1 MVDNYPNLQFHRHAE
16 VELLHN
22 DGVHGGD
29 SLADSASG
37 LDPDLESIL
46 RKDRF
51 SSFVDGKKIVQII
64 RGLQEKAP
72 EEFDIAGQMAEA
84 VRVSLDDY
92 KDPEEGWRSQERSE
106 RVLAVFDTMANLATP
121 EEMKQFLR
129 SCILKRLRNEWSGSL
144 NVLPKR
150 YNYLGYSNS
159 SEEKPGGPE
168 KLKLLTRY
176 VLGQVIEEGEEV
188 PLDPHREETT
198 KKPESDHAPFIPSQ
212 IPQIRADSFIGIAI
226 PQKPAKSSSLDAVE
240 IDGITD
246 VCYSDAMGIAAAK
259 ERIANNP
266 PDLESLY
273 QLAGS
278 SPGWYRRFGLP
289 DNNYSQREEL
299 VRGFQ
304 DLQVGRLER
313 VKKALIVGKYPDW
326 FSSYVIS
333 AYTELGELDPQAER
347 FNARELGS
355 TTLLPEVNTEALYEV
370 YKETARYYKSGKL
383 ESADFSELYGKEIAA
398 ATSLGLEQRRET
410 QLGEW
415 HGIRVQRK
423 KEQSDPNDDS
433 SEQLH
438 NLLAGKCT
446 DWFPGDVESI
456 ERYLRD
462 NSVYFVDVLTTGKN
476 NIPRI
481 MMCTD
486 ERGSIQMILGIGEND
501 QVEPAMMGVLREEI
515 GKLMRGQD
523 KLDTMDVIDSID
535 KIFAKQQKGEE
546 LSIEEIRRLWFGFN
560 PNGGESYF
568 WRNGGAAKLRAIR
581 SKRDFVEDVKTVVEC
596 SGFSAEHLAELVLKH
611 YVDQAEKLKGFFYD
625 RGIFFTDDERYQKRY
640 GKDPLDHYR
649 NRCGY
654 GVDSNCTDIV
664 NRLIEDGRQAAL
676 FQRPGLFTEGL
687 IKEMGGKFDPCR
699 GVRVIDGSLDAEEL
713 HWTAHI
719 DFTELAKEA
728 EEKKRLPGFIEFIAR
743 VKPPLGSF
751 DLNKFA
757 DDLLSIENFK
767 VMSRL
772 AYWLDDLEDVG
783 LSGDFRE
790 FAAWRLCEL
799 CEKVNSREDR
809 LLASRLSG
817 WFDDDFWADMP
828 GNLAEYVRAMRAG
841 IIPCEYRW
849 V

>member
-1 MVDNYPNLQFHRHAE
+1 MSGAVGL
-16 VELLHN
+16 
-22 DGVHGGD
+22 
-29 SLADSASG
+29 SA
-37 LDPDLESIL
+37 
-46 RKDRF
+46 
-51 SSFVDGKKIVQII
+51 
-64 RGLQEKAP
+64 
-72 EEFDIAGQMAEA
+72 
-84 VRVSLDDY
+84 
-92 KDPEEGWRSQERSE
+92 
-106 RVLAVFDTMANLATP
+106 
-121 EEMKQFLR
+121 
-129 SCILKRLRNEWSGSL
+129 
-144 NVLPKR
+144 LPKR

-159 SEEKPGGPE
+159 SEEKPGGPK

-188 PLDPHREETT
+188 PLDSHRKETT
-198 KKPESDHAPFIPSQ
+198 KKPESDHVPFVPS
-212 IPQIRADSFIGIAI
+212 QIRADSFIGIAI
-226 PQKPAKSSSLDAVE
+226 PKEPAKSSSLDDVE
-240 IDGITD
+240 IDKITEAS
-246 VCYSDAMGIAAAK
+246 YSYSMGIAAAK

-266 PDLESLY
+266 PDLESLS

-289 DNNYSQREEL
+289 DNTYSQREEL

-313 VKKALIVGKYPDW
+313 MKKALIVGKYPDW

-333 AYTELGELDPQAER
+333 AYTELGEFDSQTEK
-347 FNARELGS
+347 FNARESGS
-355 TTLLPEVNTEALYEV
+355 ATLLPEVNTEALYRA
-370 YKETARYYKSGKL
+370 YKKAARYYKSGKL
-383 ESADFSELYGKEIAA
+383 ESADFSELYGKEVAA
-398 ATSLGLEQRRET
+398 ATSLGLEQRREA

-415 HGIRVQRK
+415 HEIRVRRK
-423 KEQSDPNDDS
+423 KETFDPNDDS
-433 SEQLH
+433 FEQLH
-438 NLLAGKCT
+438 GLLAGQCT

-456 ERYLRD
+456 KRYLYD
-462 NSVYFVDVLTTGKN
+462 NSFYAVSVLTTGKN

-486 ERGSIQMILGIGEND
+486 ERGGIQMILGIGEND

-535 KIFAKQQKGEE
+535 KIFAKQQKDEE

-596 SGFSAEHLAELVLKH
+596 SGFSAEHLAELVLNH

-654 GVDSNCTDIV
+654 GVDSSCTDIV
-664 NRLIEDGRQAAL
+664 NRLIEDGQQADLFRQPKL
-676 FQRPGLFTEGL
+676 FAGGLV
-687 IKEMGGKFDPCR
+687 KEMGGKFDPCR

-713 HWTAHI
+713 HWTADI

-751 DLNKFA
+751 DINKFA
-757 DDLLSIENFK
+757 DDLLGTEDFK

-772 AYWLDDLEDVG
+772 ADWLDELEDVG
-783 LSGDFRE
+783 LKSDFRGL
-790 FAAWRLCEL
+790 AAWRLCEL
-799 CEKVNSREDR
+799 CETVNSREDR

-817 WFDDDFWADMP
+817 WLDDDFWADMP

-841 IIPCEYRW
+841 VIPREYMW

>member
-1 MVDNYPNLQFHRHAE
+1 MVDNYPSSPFRHHAE
-16 VELLHN
+16 AELSS
-22 DGVHGGD
+22 DSVCGD
-29 SLADSASG
+29 LLADSANG
-37 LDPDLESIL
+37 TALDPDLESIL
-46 RKDRF
+46 RNGRF
-51 SSFVDGKKIVQII
+51 LAFTDGKKMSQVAE
-64 RGLQEKAP
+64 RLREEKP
-72 EEFDIAGQMAEA
+72 GEFDLAGQMAEA

-150 YNYLGYSNS
+150 YNYLGYSHR
-159 SEEKPGGPE
+159 SEEKPDNPE

-176 VLGQVIEEGEEV
+176 VLGQVVDEG
-188 PLDPHREETT
+188 REETSFSRQQVSA
-198 KKPESDHAPFIPSQ
+198 KPDGGQPRKYFISSRTQKEP
-212 IPQIRADSFIGIAI
+212 ADEVILQR
-226 PQKPAKSSSLDAVE
+226 PVKSSSLDAMP
-240 IDGITD
+240 IDRIAD
-246 VCYSDAMGIAAAK
+246 AYYSHDMGISAAK

-266 PDLESLY
+266 PDLESLS

-289 DNNYSQREEL
+289 DNTYSQREEL

-313 VKKALIVGKYPDW
+313 MKKALIVGKYPDW

-333 AYTELGELDPQAER
+333 AYTELGEFDSQTEK
-347 FNARELGS
+347 FNARESGS
-355 TTLLPEVNTEALYEV
+355 ATLLPEVNTEALYEV

-383 ESADFSELYGKEIAA
+383 ESADFSELYGKEVAA
-398 ATSLGLEQRRET
+398 ATSLGLEQRRED

-415 HGIRVQRK
+415 HEIRVRRK
-423 KEQSDPNDDS
+423 KETFDPNDDS
-433 SEQLH
+433 FEQLH
-438 NLLAGKCT
+438 GLLAGQCT

-456 ERYLRD
+456 KRYLYD
-462 NSVYFVDVLTTGKN
+462 NSFYAVSVLTTGKN

-486 ERGSIQMILGIGEND
+486 ERGGIQLILGIGEND

-535 KIFAKQQKGEE
+535 KIFAKQQKDEE

-596 SGFSAEHLAELVLKH
+596 SGFSAEHLAEFVLDH

-625 RGIFFTDDERYQKRY
+625 RGIFFTDDERYQKHY
-640 GKDPLDHYR
+640 GKDPLDYYR
-649 NRCGY
+649 NSCGY
-654 GVDSNCTDIV
+654 GVDSSCTDIV
-664 NRLIEDGRQAAL
+664 NRLIEDGRQADL
-676 FQRPGLFTEGL
+676 FRQPKLFAGGLV
-687 IKEMGGKFDPCR
+687 KEMGGKFDPCR
-699 GVRVIDGSLDAEEL
+699 GVRVIDGSLGAEEL
-713 HWTAHI
+713 HWTADI
-719 DFTELAKEA
+719 DFTELAEEA
-728 EEKKRLPGFIEFIAR
+728 KKKKRLLGFIEFIAR

-817 WFDDDFWADMP
+817 WLDDDFWADMP

-841 IIPCEYRW
+841 VIPCEYRW

>member
-1 MVDNYPNLQFHRHAE
+1 MVDNYPSSPFRHHAE
-16 VELLHN
+16 AELSS
-22 DGVHGGD
+22 DSVCGD

-150 YNYLGYSNS
+150 YNYLGYSHR
-159 SEEKPGGPE
+159 SEEKPDNPE

-176 VLGQVIEEGEEV
+176 VLGQVVDEG
-188 PLDPHREETT
+188 REETSFSRQQVSA
-198 KKPESDHAPFIPSQ
+198 KPDGGQPRKYFISSRTQKEP
-212 IPQIRADSFIGIAI
+212 ADEVILQR
-226 PQKPAKSSSLDAVE
+226 PVKSSSLDAMP
-240 IDGITD
+240 IDRIAD
-246 VCYSDAMGIAAAK
+246 AYYSHDMGIPAAK

-289 DNNYSQREEL
+289 DNTYSQREEL

-313 VKKALIVGKYPDW
+313 MKKALIVGKYPDW

-333 AYTELGELDPQAER
+333 AYTELGEFDPQAER
-347 FNARELGS
+347 FNARESGS
-355 TTLLPEVNTEALYEV
+355 ATLLPEVNTEALYRA
-370 YKETARYYKSGKL
+370 YKKAARYYKSGKL
-383 ESADFSELYGKEIAA
+383 ESADFSELYGKEVAA

-415 HGIRVQRK
+415 HGIRVRRK
-423 KEQSDPNDDS
+423 KEQSDPNDNS
-433 SEQLH
+433 FEQLH
-438 NLLAGKCT
+438 GLLAGQCT

-456 ERYLRD
+456 KRYLYD
-462 NSVYFVDVLTTGKN
+462 NSFYAVSVLTTGKN

-486 ERGSIQMILGIGEND
+486 ERGGIQMILGIGEND

-535 KIFAKQQKGEE
+535 KIFAKQQKDEE

-596 SGFSAEHLAELVLKH
+596 SGFSAEHLAEFVLDH

-640 GKDPLDHYR
+640 GKDPLDYYR
-649 NRCGY
+649 NSCGY
-654 GVDSNCTDIV
+654 GVDSSCTDIV
-664 NRLIEDGRQAAL
+664 NRLIEDGRQADL
-676 FQRPGLFTEGL
+676 FRQPKLFAGGLV
-687 IKEMGGKFDPCR
+687 KEMGGKFDPRR
-699 GVRVIDGSLDAEEL
+699 GVRVIDGSLDTEEL
-713 HWTAHI
+713 HWNADI
-719 DFTELAKEA
+719 DFTELAEEA
-728 EEKKRLPGFIEFIAR
+728 KKKKRLLGFIEFIAR

-757 DDLLSIENFK
+757 DDLLSIKNFK

-817 WFDDDFWADMP
+817 WLDDDFWADMP

>member
-1 MVDNYPNLQFHRHAE
+1 MIDEFPNLPRS
-16 VELLHN
+16 
-22 DGVHGGD
+22 GD
-29 SLADSASG
+29 SKAETPHADGADDSLPDSASDTA
-37 LDPDLESIL
+37 LDPDLEYIL
-46 RKDRF
+46 RQERF
-51 SSFVDGKKIVQII
+51 LAFTDGKKMSQVAE
-64 RGLQEKAP
+64 RLREEKP
-72 EEFDIAGQMAEA
+72 GEFDLAGQMAETI
-84 VRVSLDDY
+84 RVSLDDY
-92 KDPEEGWRSQERSE
+92 EDPEESWRSQERSE
-106 RVLAVFDTMANLATP
+106 RIFGVFDTMANLATP
-121 EEMKQFLR
+121 EDMERFLR
-129 SCILKRLRNEWSGSL
+129 NCMLKRLRNEWSGSL
-144 NVLPKR
+144 SALPKR

-159 SEEKPGGPE
+159 SEEKPGGPK
-168 KLKLLTRY
+168 KLKLLTEY
-176 VLGQVIEEGEEV
+176 VLGQVIEAGEEV
-188 PLDPHREETT
+188 SLDPHRKETA
-198 KKPESDHAPFIPSQ
+198 KKPEGGRVYCIPSS
-212 IPQIRADSFIGIAI
+212 QIRADSFIGIAI
-226 PQKPAKSSSLDAVE
+226 PKEPAKSSSLDDVE
-240 IDGITD
+240 IDKITEAS
-246 VCYSDAMGIAAAK
+246 YSYSMGIPAAK

-333 AYTELGELDPQAER
+333 AYTELGEFDSQTEK
-347 FNARELGS
+347 FNARESGS
-355 TTLLPEVNTEALYEV
+355 ATLLPEVNTEALYRA
-370 YKETARYYKSGKL
+370 YKEAARYYKSGKL
-383 ESADFSELYGKEIAA
+383 ESADFSELYGKEVAA

-415 HGIRVQRK
+415 HGIRVRRK

-438 NLLAGKCT
+438 NLLAGQCT

-456 ERYLRD
+456 KRYLYD
-462 NSVYFVDVLTTGKN
+462 NSFYAVSVLTTGKN

-486 ERGSIQMILGIGEND
+486 ERGSIQMILGIGENG

-535 KIFAKQQKGEE
+535 KIFAKQQKDEE

-596 SGFSAEHLAELVLKH
+596 SGFSAEHLAELVLNH

-654 GVDSNCTDIV
+654 GVDSSCTDIV
-664 NRLIEDGRQAAL
+664 NRLIEDGQQADL

-713 HWTAHI
+713 HWTADI

-751 DLNKFA
+751 DINKFA
-757 DDLLSIENFK
+757 DDLLGVEDFK
-767 VMSRL
+767 VISQL
-772 AYWLDDLEDVG
+772 ADWIDELEDVG
-783 LSGDFRE
+783 LKSDFRGL
-790 FAAWRLCEL
+790 AAWRLCEL
-799 CEKVNSREDR
+799 CETVNSRKDR
-809 LLASRLSG
+809 LLASMLSG
-817 WFDDDFWADMP
+817 WLDDDFWADMP

-841 IIPCEYRW
+841 VIPREYM
-849 V
+849 

>member
-1 MVDNYPNLQFHRHAE
+1 MIDSYPNSPFHRHAE
-16 VELLHN
+16 AEMLHN
-22 DGVHGGD
+22 DGVDGGD
-29 SLADSASG
+29 SLANSVNGTA

-51 SSFVDGKKIVQII
+51 LAFIDSKDISQVVERLREDDD
-64 RGLQEKAP
+64 
-72 EEFDIAGQMAEA
+72 EFDIAGQMAEA
-84 VRVSLDDY
+84 IRVSLDDY
-92 KDPEEGWRSQERSE
+92 EDPEEGWKPRKRSE
-106 RVLAVFDTMANLATP
+106 RLLAIFDVMANLATP
-121 EEMKQFLR
+121 EEMERFLN
-129 SCILKRLRNEWSGSL
+129 SDAAASLTDEWGDDKLNALLQRYGSL
-144 NVLPKR
+144 GDSYHR
-150 YNYLGYSNS
+150 
-159 SEEKPGGPE
+159 EKNPGDSK

-176 VLGQVIEEGEEV
+176 VLGQVIEAGEEAS
-188 PLDPHREETT
+188 LGSHWKETA
-198 KKPESDHAPFIPSQ
+198 KKPESDQASFAPSSQ
-212 IPQIRADSFIGIAI
+212 IREGSSIDATI
-226 PQKPAKSSSLDAVE
+226 PKKPVKSSFLDDVE

-246 VCYSDAMGIAAAK
+246 VCYSHAMGIPAAK

-333 AYTELGELDPQAER
+333 AYTELGEFDSQTEK
-347 FNARELGS
+347 FNARESGS
-355 TTLLPEVNTEALYEV
+355 ATLLPEVNTEALYRA
-370 YKETARYYKSGKL
+370 YKKAARYYKSGKL
-383 ESADFSELYGKEIAA
+383 ESADFSELYGKEVAA
-398 ATSLGLEQRRET
+398 ATSLGLEQRREA
-410 QLGEW
+410 QPGEW
-415 HGIRVQRK
+415 HVIYVRRK
-423 KEQSDPNDDS
+423 NYSIDPKDNSSD
-433 SEQLH
+433 QLQA
-438 NLLAGKCT
+438 LLAGQCT

-456 ERYLRD
+456 KRYLYD
-462 NSVYFVDVLTTGKN
+462 NSFYSVSVLTTGKN

-486 ERGSIQMILGIGEND
+486 ERGGIQMILGIGEND

-535 KIFAKQQKGEE
+535 KIFAKQQKDEK

-596 SGFSAEHLAELVLKH
+596 SGFSAEHLAELVLNH

-713 HWTAHI
+713 HWTADI

-751 DLNKFA
+751 DINKFA
-757 DDLLSIENFK
+757 DDLLGTENFK
-767 VMSRL
+767 VMSQL
-772 AYWLDDLEDVG
+772 ADWLDELEDVG
-783 LSGDFRE
+783 LKSDFRGL
-790 FAAWRLCEL
+790 AAWRLCEL
-799 CEKVNSREDR
+799 CETVNSREDR
-809 LLASRLSG
+809 LLASMLSG
-817 WFDDDFWADMP
+817 WLDDDFWADMP
-828 GNLAEYVRAMRAG
+828 GNLAECVRAMRAG
-841 IIPCEYRW
+841 VIPREYRW

>member
-1 MVDNYPNLQFHRHAE
+1 MIDRSPNLPRSGDSKAE
-16 VELLHN
+16 MSH
-22 DGVHGGD
+22 DGD
-29 SLADSASG
+29 SLPDSANG
-37 LDPDLESIL
+37 TALDPDLEGIL

-51 SSFVDGKKIVQII
+51 LAFIDSKDISQVVERLREDD
-64 RGLQEKAP
+64 
-72 EEFDIAGQMAEA
+72 EFDIAEQMAEA
-84 VRVSLDDY
+84 IRVSLDDY
-92 KDPEEGWRSQERSE
+92 EDPEEGWKPRKRSE
-106 RVLAVFDTMANLATP
+106 RLLAIFDVMANLATP
-121 EEMKQFLR
+121 KEMERFLR
-129 SCILKRLRNEWSGSL
+129 NCMLKRLRNEWSGSL
-144 NVLPKR
+144 SALPKR

-159 SEEKPGGPE
+159 SEEKPGGPK

-188 PLDPHREETT
+188 PLDSHRKETT
-198 KKPESDHAPFIPSQ
+198 KKPESDHVPFVPS
-212 IPQIRADSFIGIAI
+212 QIRADSFIGIAI
-226 PQKPAKSSSLDAVE
+226 PKKPVKSSFLDDVE

-246 VCYSDAMGIAAAK
+246 VCYSHAMGIPAAK

-333 AYTELGELDPQAER
+333 AYTELGEFDSQTEK
-347 FNARELGS
+347 FNVRESGS
-355 TTLLPEVNTEALYEV
+355 ATLLPEVNTEALYRA
-370 YKETARYYKSGKL
+370 YKEAARYYKSGKL

-410 QLGEW
+410 QPGEW
-415 HGIRVQRK
+415 HVIYVRRK
-423 KEQSDPNDDS
+423 NYSIDPKDNSSD
-433 SEQLH
+433 QLQA
-438 NLLAGKCT
+438 LLAGQCT

-456 ERYLRD
+456 QRYLYD

-535 KIFAKQQKGEE
+535 KIFAKQQKDEE

-581 SKRDFVEDVKTVVEC
+581 SERDFVEDVKTVVEY
-596 SGFSAEHLAELVLKH
+596 SGFSAEHLAELVLNH

-713 HWTAHI
+713 HWAADI

-751 DLNKFA
+751 DINKFTG
-757 DDLLSIENFK
+757 DLLGTENFK

-772 AYWLDDLEDVG
+772 ANWLDELEDVG
-783 LSGDFRE
+783 LKSDFRGL
-790 FAAWRLCEL
+790 AARRLCEL
-799 CEKVNSREDR
+799 CETVNSRESR
-809 LLASRLSG
+809 LLASMLSG
-817 WFDDDFWADMP
+817 WLDDDFWADMP
-828 GNLAEYVRAMRAG
+828 GNLAEYVRVMRAG
-841 IIPCEYRW
+841 IIPREYRW

>member
-1 MVDNYPNLQFHRHAE
+1 MSHD
-16 VELLHN
+16 
-22 DGVHGGD
+22 GD
-29 SLADSASG
+29 SLPDAASG
-37 LDPDLESIL
+37 TVLDPDLESIL
-46 RKDRF
+46 RQERF
-51 SSFVDGKKIVQII
+51 LAFTDGKKMSQVAE
-64 RGLQEKAP
+64 RLREEKLD
-72 EEFDIAGQMAEA
+72 EFDIAEQMAEA
-84 VRVSLDDY
+84 IRVSLDDY
-92 KDPEEGWRSQERSE
+92 EDPEEGWRPRKRSE
-106 RVLAVFDTMANLATP
+106 RLLAIFDVMANLATP
-121 EEMKQFLR
+121 EEMERFLR
-129 SCILKRLRNEWSGSL
+129 NCMLKRLRNEWSGSL
-144 NVLPKR
+144 SALPKR

-159 SEEKPGGPE
+159 SEEKPGGPK

-188 PLDPHREETT
+188 PLDSHREETT
-198 KKPESDHAPFIPSQ
+198 KKPESDHAPFVPSQ

-333 AYTELGELDPQAER
+333 AYTELGEFDSQTEK
-347 FNARELGS
+347 FNAREPGS
-355 TTLLPEVNTEALYEV
+355 TTLLPEVNTEALYEA
-370 YKETARYYKSGKL
+370 YKETARYYESGKL

-410 QLGEW
+410 QPGEW
-415 HGIRVQRK
+415 HVIYVRRK
-423 KEQSDPNDDS
+423 NHSIDPKDNSSD
-433 SEQLH
+433 QLQA
-438 NLLAGKCT
+438 LLAGQCT
-446 DWFPGDVESI
+446 DWFPGDTKSI
-456 ERYLRD
+456 KDYLFD
-462 NSVYFVDVLTTGKN
+462 NKEIGVVRVLTTGEN

-481 MMCTD
+481 MICTD
-486 ERGSIQMILGIGEND
+486 MWGSIQMILGIGENG

-535 KIFAKQQKGEE
+535 KIFAKQQKDEE

-581 SKRDFVEDVKTVVEC
+581 SERDFVEDVKTVVEC
-596 SGFSAEHLAELVLKH
+596 SGFSAEHLAELVLTH

-664 NRLIEDGRQAAL
+664 NRLIEDGQQAAL

-728 EEKKRLPGFIEFIAR
+728 EDKKRLPGFIEFIAR

-751 DLNKFA
+751 DINKFA
-757 DDLLSIENFK
+757 NDLLGTENFK

-772 AYWLDDLEDVG
+772 ADWLDELEDVG
-783 LSGDFRE
+783 LKSDFRGL
-790 FAAWRLCEL
+790 AARRLCEL
-799 CEKVNSREDR
+799 CETVNSRESR
-809 LLASRLSG
+809 LLASMLSG
-817 WFDDDFWADMP
+817 WLDDDFWAGMP
-828 GNLAEYVRAMRAG
+828 GNLAEHVRAMRAG
-841 IIPCEYRW
+841 VIPREYRW

>member
-1 MVDNYPNLQFHRHAE
+1 MPY
-16 VELLHN
+16 
-22 DGVHGGD
+22 DGDDD
-29 SLADSASG
+29 SLSDSANG
-37 LDPDLESIL
+37 TALDPDLESIL
-46 RKDRF
+46 RNG
-51 SSFVDGKKIVQII
+51 SFLAFIDGKKMSQVVE
-64 RGLQEKAP
+64 RLQGEKP
-72 EEFDIAGQMAEA
+72 GEFDIAEQMAEA
-84 VRVSLDDY
+84 ICVSLDNY
-92 KDPEEGWRSQERSE
+92 EDPKEGWRPRKRSE
-106 RVLAVFDTMANLATP
+106 RLLAIFDVMANLATP
-121 EEMKQFLR
+121 GEMERFLR
-129 SCILKRLRNEWSGSL
+129 NCILKRLRNEWSGSL
-144 NVLPKR
+144 NTLPKR

-159 SEEKPGGPE
+159 SEEKPGGPK

-176 VLGQVIEEGEEV
+176 VLGQVIEAGEEAS
-188 PLDPHREETT
+188 LDPHRKEAA
-198 KKPESDHAPFIPSQ
+198 KKPESDHAPFAPSSQ
-212 IPQIRADSFIGIAI
+212 IREGSSIDATI
-226 PQKPAKSSSLDAVE
+226 PKKPVKSSFLDDVE

-246 VCYSDAMGIAAAK
+246 VCYSHAMGIPAAK

-304 DLQVGRLER
+304 YLQVGRLDR
-313 VKKALIVGKYPDW
+313 MKKALIVGKYPDW

-333 AYTELGELDPQAER
+333 AYTELGEFDPQAER
-347 FNARELGS
+347 FNARESGS
-355 TTLLPEVNTEALYEV
+355 ATLLPEVNTEALYRA
-370 YKETARYYKSGKL
+370 YKEAARYYKSGKL

-398 ATSLGLEQRRET
+398 ATSLGLGQRQDA

-415 HGIRVQRK
+415 HGIRVRRK

-456 ERYLRD
+456 KRYLYD

-481 MMCTD
+481 MICTD

-535 KIFAKQQKGEE
+535 KIFAKQQKDEE

-581 SKRDFVEDVKTVVEC
+581 SERDFVEDVKTVVEC

-649 NRCGY
+649 NSCGY

-713 HWTAHI
+713 HWTADI

-751 DLNKFA
+751 DINKFA
-757 DDLLSIENFK
+757 DDLLGTENSK
-767 VMSRL
+767 VMSQL
-772 AYWLDDLEDVG
+772 ADWLDELEDVG
-783 LSGDFRE
+783 LKSDFRGL
-790 FAAWRLCEL
+790 AARRLCEL
-799 CEKVNSREDR
+799 CETVNSREDR
-809 LLASRLSG
+809 LLASMLSG
-817 WFDDDFWADMP
+817 WLDDDFWADMP
-828 GNLAEYVRAMRAG
+828 GNLAECVRAMRAG
-841 IIPCEYRW
+841 VIPREYRW

>member
-29 SLADSASG
+29 LLADSANG
-37 LDPDLESIL
+37 TALDPDLECIL

-51 SSFVDGKKIVQII
+51 LAFIDSKDISQVVERLREDDD
-64 RGLQEKAP
+64 
-72 EEFDIAGQMAEA
+72 EFDIAGQMAEA
-84 VRVSLDDY
+84 IRVSLDDY
-92 KDPEEGWRSQERSE
+92 EDPEESWRSQERSE
-106 RVLAVFDTMANLATP
+106 RIFGVFDTMANLATP
-121 EEMKQFLR
+121 EEMERFLR
-129 SCILKRLRNEWSGSL
+129 NCILKRLRNEWSGSL
-144 NVLPKR
+144 NTLPKR

-159 SEEKPGGPE
+159 SEEKPGGPK

-176 VLGQVIEEGEEV
+176 VLGQVIEAGEEAS
-188 PLDPHREETT
+188 LNPHRKETT
-198 KKPESDHAPFIPSQ
+198 KKSESDHAPFAPSSQ
-212 IPQIRADSFIGIAI
+212 IREGSSIDATI
-226 PQKPAKSSSLDAVE
+226 PKKPVKSSFLDDVE

-246 VCYSDAMGIAAAK
+246 VCYSHAMGIPAAK

-266 PDLESLY
+266 PDLESLS
-273 QLAGS
+273 QLADS

-304 DLQVGRLER
+304 YLQVGRLDR
-313 VKKALIVGKYPDW
+313 MKKALIVGKYPDW

-333 AYTELGELDPQAER
+333 AYTELGEFDPQAER
-347 FNARELGS
+347 FNAREYGS
-355 TTLLPEVNTEALYEV
+355 ATLLPEVNTEALYRA
-370 YKETARYYKSGKL
+370 YKEAARYYKSGKL

-433 SEQLH
+433 SQQLH
-438 NLLAGKCT
+438 NLLAGQCT
-446 DWFPGDVESI
+446 DWFPGDVESVQ
-456 ERYLRD
+456 RYLYD

-501 QVEPAMMGVLREEI
+501 QVEPAMMSVLREEI

-535 KIFAKQQKGEE
+535 KIFAKQQKDEE

-596 SGFSAEHLAELVLKH
+596 SGFSAEHLAELVLNH
-611 YVDQAEKLKGFFYD
+611 YVNQAEKLKGFFYD

-676 FQRPGLFTEGL
+676 FQRPGLFAEGL

-699 GVRVIDGSLDAEEL
+699 GVRVIGGSLGAEEL
-713 HWTAHI
+713 HWAADI

-751 DLNKFA
+751 
-757 DDLLSIENFK
+757 
-767 VMSRL
+767 
-772 AYWLDDLEDVG
+772 
-783 LSGDFRE
+783 
-790 FAAWRLCEL
+790 
-799 CEKVNSREDR
+799 
-809 LLASRLSG
+809 
-817 WFDDDFWADMP
+817 
-828 GNLAEYVRAMRAG
+828 
-841 IIPCEYRW
+841 
-849 V
+849 

>member
-1 MVDNYPNLQFHRHAE
+1 MVDNYPNSQFHRHAE

-150 YNYLGYSNS
+150 YNYLGYSHR
-159 SEEKPGGPE
+159 SEEKPDNPE

-176 VLGQVIEEGEEV
+176 VLGQVVDEG
-188 PLDPHREETT
+188 REETSFSRQQVSA
-198 KKPESDHAPFIPSQ
+198 KPDGGQPRKYFISSRTQKEP
-212 IPQIRADSFIGIAI
+212 ADEVILQR
-226 PQKPAKSSSLDAVE
+226 PVKSSSLDAMP
-240 IDGITD
+240 IDRIAD
-246 VCYSDAMGIAAAK
+246 AYYSHDMGIAAAK

-313 VKKALIVGKYPDW
+313 MKKALIVGKYPDW

-333 AYTELGELDPQAER
+333 AYTELGEFDSQTEK
-347 FNARELGS
+347 FNARESGS
-355 TTLLPEVNTEALYEV
+355 ATLLPEVNTEALYRA
-370 YKETARYYKSGKL
+370 YKEAARYHKSGKL
-383 ESADFSELYGKEIAA
+383 EFADFSESYGKEIAA
-398 ATSLGLEQRRET
+398 ATSLGLERRRET

-415 HGIRVQRK
+415 HGIRVRRK

-433 SEQLH
+433 SQQLH
-438 NLLAGKCT
+438 NLLAGQCT

-456 ERYLRD
+456 KRYLYD

-481 MMCTD
+481 MICTD

-535 KIFAKQQKGEE
+535 KIFAKQQKDEE

-596 SGFSAEHLAELVLKH
+596 SGFSAEHLAELVLNH

-654 GVDSNCTDIV
+654 GVDSSCTDIV
-664 NRLIEDGRQAAL
+664 NRLIEDGQQADLFRQPKL
-676 FQRPGLFTEGL
+676 FAGGLV
-687 IKEMGGKFDPCR
+687 KEMGGKFDPCR

-728 EEKKRLPGFIEFIAR
+728 EEKKRLPGFIELIAR
-743 VKPPLGSF
+743 VKPPLGEF
-751 DLNKFA
+751 DINKFA
-757 DDLLSIENFK
+757 DDLLGTENFK

-772 AYWLDDLEDVG
+772 ADWLDELEDVG
-783 LSGDFRE
+783 LKSDFRGL
-790 FAAWRLCEL
+790 AAWRLCEL
-799 CEKVNSREDR
+799 CETVNSREDR
-809 LLASRLSG
+809 LLASMLSG
-817 WFDDDFWADMP
+817 WLDDDFWADMP
-828 GNLAEYVRAMRAG
+828 GNLAECVRAMRAG
-841 IIPCEYRW
+841 VIPREYRW

>member
-1 MVDNYPNLQFHRHAE
+1 MVDNYPNSQFHRHAE

-29 SLADSASG
+29 LLADSANG
-37 LDPDLESIL
+37 TALDPDLESIL
-46 RKDRF
+46 RNG
-51 SSFVDGKKIVQII
+51 SFLAFTDGKKMSQVAE
-64 RGLQEKAP
+64 RLREEKP
-72 EEFDIAGQMAEA
+72 GEFDLAGQMAE
-84 VRVSLDDY
+84 VIRVSVDDY
-92 KDPEEGWRSQERSE
+92 EDPEESWRSQERSE
-106 RVLAVFDTMANLATP
+106 RIFGVFDTMMNLATP
-121 EEMKQFLR
+121 KEMERFLR
-129 SCILKRLRNEWSGSL
+129 NCMLKRLRNEWSGSL

-159 SEEKPGGPE
+159 SEEKPGGPK

-176 VLGQVIEEGEEV
+176 VLGQVIEAGEEAS
-188 PLDPHREETT
+188 LGSHWKETA
-198 KKPESDHAPFIPSQ
+198 KKPESDQASFAPSSQ
-212 IPQIRADSFIGIAI
+212 IREGSSIDATI
-226 PQKPAKSSSLDAVE
+226 PKKPVKSSFLDDVE

-246 VCYSDAMGIAAAK
+246 VCYSHAMGIPAAK
-259 ERIANNP
+259 ERIADNP
-266 PDLESLY
+266 PDLESLS
-273 QLAGS
+273 QLADS

-313 VKKALIVGKYPDW
+313 VKKALIVGKYPTW

-347 FNARELGS
+347 FNAREPGS

-410 QLGEW
+410 QPGEW
-415 HGIRVQRK
+415 HVIYVRRK
-423 KEQSDPNDDS
+423 NYSIDPKDNSSD
-433 SEQLH
+433 QLQA
-438 NLLAGKCT
+438 LLAGQCT

-456 ERYLRD
+456 QRYLYD

-535 KIFAKQQKGEE
+535 KIFAKQQKDEE

-596 SGFSAEHLAELVLKH
+596 SGFSAEHLAELVLNH

-713 HWTAHI
+713 HWTADI

-751 DLNKFA
+751 DINKFA
-757 DDLLSIENFK
+757 DDLLGTENFK
-767 VMSRL
+767 VMSQL
-772 AYWLDDLEDVG
+772 ADWLDELEDVG
-783 LSGDFRE
+783 LKSDFRGL
-790 FAAWRLCEL
+790 AAWRLCEL
-799 CEKVNSREDR
+799 CETVNSREDR
-809 LLASRLSG
+809 LLASMLSG
-817 WFDDDFWADMP
+817 WLDDDFWADMP
-828 GNLAEYVRAMRAG
+828 GL
-841 IIPCEYRW
+841 
-849 V
+849 

>member
-1 MVDNYPNLQFHRHAE
+1 MIDSYPNSSSRRHSEAE
-16 VELLHN
+16 MPY
-22 DGVHGGD
+22 DGDDD
-29 SLADSASG
+29 SLSDSASSSV
-37 LDPDLESIL
+37 LDLDLEDIL
-46 RKDRF
+46 RQERF
-51 SSFVDGKKIVQII
+51 LAFTDGKKISQVAE
-64 RGLQEKAP
+64 RLR
-72 EEFDIAGQMAEA
+72 EENSDGFDIAEQMAEA
-84 VRVSLDDY
+84 IRVSLDDY
-92 KDPEEGWRSQERSE
+92 EDPKESWKSQKRSE
-106 RVLAVFDTMANLATP
+106 RVFAVFDTMANLATP
-121 EEMKQFLR
+121 EEMERFLR
-129 SCILKRLRNEWSGSL
+129 NCMLKRLRNEWSGSL
-144 NVLPKR
+144 NALPKR

-168 KLKLLTRY
+168 KLKLLTQY

-188 PLDPHREETT
+188 PLDSRRKETT
-198 KKPESDHAPFIPSQ
+198 KKPERDHASFIPL
-212 IPQIRADSFIGIAI
+212 QIRADSFIGIAI
-226 PQKPAKSSSLDAVE
+226 PKKPVKSSFLDDVE
-240 IDGITD
+240 IDRITEAN
-246 VCYSDAMGIAAAK
+246 YSYSMGIPAAK

-273 QLAGS
+273 QLADS

-304 DLQVGRLER
+304 YLQVGRLDR
-313 VKKALIVGKYPDW
+313 MKKALIVGKYPDW

-333 AYTELGELDPQAER
+333 AYTELGEFDSQTEK
-347 FNARELGS
+347 FNARESGS
-355 TTLLPEVNTEALYEV
+355 ATLLPEVNTEALYRA
-370 YKETARYYKSGKL
+370 YKEAARYYKSGKL
-383 ESADFSELYGKEIAA
+383 ESADFSELYGKEVAA
-398 ATSLGLEQRRET
+398 ATSLGLGQRRET

-415 HGIRVQRK
+415 HRIRVRRK
-423 KEQSDPNDDS
+423 KEQSDSNDDS

-438 NLLAGKCT
+438 NLLAGQCT

-456 ERYLRD
+456 QRYFD

-581 SKRDFVEDVKTVVEC
+581 SERDFVEDVKTVVEC
-596 SGFSAEHLAELVLKH
+596 SGFSAEHLAELVLNH
-611 YVDQAEKLKGFFYD
+611 YVNQAEKLKGFFYD

-640 GKDPLDHYR
+640 GKDPLDYYR

-676 FQRPGLFTEGL
+676 FQRPGLFVEGL

-699 GVRVIDGSLDAEEL
+699 GVRVIGGSLDAEEL
-713 HWTAHI
+713 HWTADI

-751 DLNKFA
+751 DINKFTG
-757 DDLLSIENFK
+757 DLLGTENFK

-772 AYWLDDLEDVG
+772 ADWLDELEDVG
-783 LSGDFRE
+783 LKSDFRGL
-790 FAAWRLCEL
+790 AARRLCEL
-799 CEKVNSREDR
+799 CETVNSRKDR
-809 LLASRLSG
+809 LLASMLSG
-817 WFDDDFWADMP
+817 WLDDDFWADMP

-841 IIPCEYRW
+841 VIPCEYRW

>member
-1 MVDNYPNLQFHRHAE
+1 MVDNYPNSPFHRHAE
-16 VELLHN
+16 AELLHN
-22 DGVHGGD
+22 DGVYAGD
-29 SLADSASG
+29 LLPDAANG
-37 LDPDLESIL
+37 TVLDPDLESIL
-46 RKDRF
+46 RNGRF
-51 SSFVDGKKIVQII
+51 LAFTDGKKMSQVAE
-64 RGLQEKAP
+64 RLREEKP
-72 EEFDIAGQMAEA
+72 GEFDLAGQMAETI
-84 VRVSLDDY
+84 RVSLDDY
-92 KDPEEGWRSQERSE
+92 EDPEESWRSQERSE
-106 RVLAVFDTMANLATP
+106 RIFGVFDTMANLATP
-121 EEMKQFLR
+121 EEMERLLR
-129 SCILKRLRNEWSGSL
+129 NCMLKRLRNEWSGSL
-144 NVLPKR
+144 SALPKR

-159 SEEKPGGPE
+159 SEEKPGGPK
-168 KLKLLTRY
+168 KLKLLTEY
-176 VLGQVIEEGEEV
+176 VLGQVIEAREEV
-188 PLDPHREETT
+188 PLDSHRKETT
-198 KKPESDHAPFIPSQ
+198 KKPESDHAPFAPSQ

-226 PQKPAKSSSLDAVE
+226 PQKPAKSSSLDDVE
-240 IDGITD
+240 IDKITEAN
-246 VCYSDAMGIAAAK
+246 YSYSMGIAAAK

-266 PDLESLY
+266 PDLESLS

-289 DNNYSQREEL
+289 DNTYSQREEL

-313 VKKALIVGKYPDW
+313 MKKALIVGKYPDW

-333 AYTELGELDPQAER
+333 AYTGLGEFDSQTEK
-347 FNARELGS
+347 FNARESGS
-355 TTLLPEVNTEALYEV
+355 ATLLPEVNTEALYRA
-370 YKETARYYKSGKL
+370 YKKAARYYKSGKL
-383 ESADFSELYGKEIAA
+383 ESADFSELYGKEVAA

-410 QLGEW
+410 QPGDW
-415 HGIRVQRK
+415 HAIHVRRK
-423 KEQSDPNDDS
+423 NYSLDPKDNS
-433 SEQLH
+433 SEQLQA
-438 NLLAGKCT
+438 LLAGQCT
-446 DWFPGDVESI
+446 DWFPGDAESAKH
-456 ERYLRD
+456 
-462 NSVYFVDVLTTGKN
+462 YFDYNNNIDTIRVLTTGKN

-535 KIFAKQQKGEE
+535 KIFAKQQKDEE

-596 SGFSAEHLAELVLKH
+596 SGFSAEHLAELVLNH

-687 IKEMGGKFDPCR
+687 IKEMGGNLT
-699 GVRVIDGSLDAEEL
+699 RVGAFVLL
-713 HWTAHI
+713 
-719 DFTELAKEA
+719 
-728 EEKKRLPGFIEFIAR
+728 IA
-743 VKPPLGSF
+743 L
-751 DLNKFA
+751 
-757 DDLLSIENFK
+757 
-767 VMSRL
+767 
-772 AYWLDDLEDVG
+772 
-783 LSGDFRE
+783 
-790 FAAWRLCEL
+790 
-799 CEKVNSREDR
+799 
-809 LLASRLSG
+809 
-817 WFDDDFWADMP
+817 
-828 GNLAEYVRAMRAG
+828 
-841 IIPCEYRW
+841 
-849 V
+849 

>member
-1 MVDNYPNLQFHRHAE
+1 MIDGFTNLPR
-16 VELLHN
+16 
-22 DGVHGGD
+22 GGD
-29 SLADSASG
+29 SSTERPHADGDSL
-37 LDPDLESIL
+37 LDSDLESIL
-46 RKDRF
+46 RNG
-51 SSFVDGKKIVQII
+51 SFLAFTDGKKMRQVAE
-64 RGLQEKAP
+64 RLREEKP
-72 EEFDIAGQMAEA
+72 GEFDLAKQMTEA
-84 VRVSLDDY
+84 IRVSLDDY
-92 KDPEEGWRSQERSE
+92 EDPKERWKSQKRSE
-106 RVLAVFDTMANLATP
+106 RIFGAFDTMANLATP
-121 EEMKQFLR
+121 EEMERFLNSDAAARLTDEWGDNKLNTFLR
-129 SCILKRLRNEWSGSL
+129 
-144 NVLPKR
+144 R
-150 YNYLGYSNS
+150 YGHLGNS
-159 SEEKPGGPE
+159 YRQEKPGGPE
-168 KLKLLTRY
+168 KLKLLTQY

-188 PLDPHREETT
+188 PLDSHRKETT
-198 KKPESDHAPFIPSQ
+198 KKPESDHAPFVPS
-212 IPQIRADSFIGIAI
+212 QIRADSFIGIAI
-226 PQKPAKSSSLDAVE
+226 PKEPAKSSSLDDVE
-240 IDGITD
+240 IDKITEAS
-246 VCYSDAMGIAAAK
+246 YSYSMGIPAAK

-333 AYTELGELDPQAER
+333 AYTELGEFDSQTEK
-347 FNARELGS
+347 FNAREPGS
-355 TTLLPEVNTEALYEV
+355 ATLLPEVNTEALYRA
-370 YKETARYYKSGKL
+370 YKEAARYHKSGKL
-383 ESADFSELYGKEIAA
+383 ESADFSELYGKEVAA

-415 HGIRVQRK
+415 HGIRVRRK

-456 ERYLRD
+456 QRYLYD

-501 QVEPAMMGVLREEI
+501 QVEPAMMGALREEI

-535 KIFAKQQKGEE
+535 KIFAKQQKDEE

-568 WRNGGAAKLRAIR
+568 WRNGGAAKLRVVR

-596 SGFSAEHLAELVLKH
+596 SGFSAEHLAELVLNH
-611 YVDQAEKLKGFFYD
+611 YVDQAEKLKGFFYY

-664 NRLIEDGRQAAL
+664 NRLIEDGRQADL
-676 FQRPGLFTEGL
+676 FRQPGLFTEGL
-687 IKEMGGKFDPCR
+687 IKEMGGKFDPRR

-713 HWTAHI
+713 HWTADI

-751 DLNKFA
+751 DINKFA
-757 DDLLSIENFK
+757 DDLLGVENFK

-772 AYWLDDLEDVG
+772 ADWLDELEDVG
-783 LSGDFRE
+783 LKSDFRGL
-790 FAAWRLCEL
+790 AVWRLCEL
-799 CEKVNSREDR
+799 CETVNSREDR
-809 LLASRLSG
+809 LLASMLSG

-828 GNLAEYVRAMRAG
+828 GRLAECVRAMRAG
-841 IIPCEYRW
+841 VIPREYMW

>member
-1 MVDNYPNLQFHRHAE
+1 MIDRSPNLPRS
-16 VELLHN
+16 
-22 DGVHGGD
+22 GD
-29 SLADSASG
+29 SKAETPHADSDGDLLADSANG
-37 LDPDLESIL
+37 TVLDPDLEDIL

-51 SSFVDGKKIVQII
+51 LAFTDGKKMSQAAE
-64 RGLQEKAP
+64 RLREEKP
-72 EEFDIAGQMAEA
+72 GEFDLAEQMAKA
-84 VRVSLDDY
+84 IRVSLDDY
-92 KDPEEGWRSQERSE
+92 EDPEESWRSQERSE
-106 RVLAVFDTMANLATP
+106 RIFGVFDTMANLATP
-121 EEMKQFLR
+121 EDMERFLR
-129 SCILKRLRNEWSGSL
+129 NCMLKRLRNEWSGSL
-144 NVLPKR
+144 SALPKR

-159 SEEKPGGPE
+159 SEEKPGGPK
-168 KLKLLTRY
+168 KLKLLTEY
-176 VLGQVIEEGEEV
+176 VLGQVIEAGEEAS
-188 PLDPHREETT
+188 LDPHRKETA
-198 KKPESDHAPFIPSQ
+198 KKPEGGRVYCIPSS
-212 IPQIRADSFIGIAI
+212 QIRADSFIGIAI
-226 PQKPAKSSSLDAVE
+226 PKEPAKSSSLDDVE
-240 IDGITD
+240 IDKITEAS
-246 VCYSDAMGIAAAK
+246 YSYSMGIPAAK

-266 PDLESLY
+266 PDLESLS

-289 DNNYSQREEL
+289 DNTYSQREEL

-304 DLQVGRLER
+304 DLQVGRLDR
-313 VKKALIVGKYPDW
+313 MKKALIVGKYPDW

-333 AYTELGELDPQAER
+333 AYTELGEFDPQTER
-347 FNARELGS
+347 FNARESGS
-355 TTLLPEVNTEALYEV
+355 ATLLPEVNTEALYRA
-370 YKETARYYKSGKL
+370 YKEAARYYKSGKL

-398 ATSLGLEQRRET
+398 VTSLGLGQRRET

-415 HGIRVQRK
+415 HGIRVRRK

-438 NLLAGKCT
+438 NLLAGQCT

-456 ERYLRD
+456 KRYLRD

-501 QVEPAMMGVLREEI
+501 QVEPATMGVLREEI

-596 SGFSAEHLAELVLKH
+596 SGFSAEHLAELILTH

-625 RGIFFTDDERYQKRY
+625 RGIFFTDDERYQKCY

-687 IKEMGGKFDPCR
+687 IKEMGGKFDSRR

-713 HWTAHI
+713 HWTADI

-728 EEKKRLPGFIEFIAR
+728 EAKKRLPGFIEFIAR

-751 DLNKFA
+751 DINKFA
-757 DDLLSIENFK
+757 DDLLGTENSK
-767 VMSRL
+767 VMSQL
-772 AYWLDDLEDVG
+772 ADWLDELEDVG
-783 LSGDFRE
+783 LKSDFRGL
-790 FAAWRLCEL
+790 AAWRLCEL
-799 CEKVNSREDR
+799 CETVNSREDR
-809 LLASRLSG
+809 LLASMLSG
-817 WFDDDFWADMP
+817 WLDDDFWADMP
-828 GNLAEYVRAMRAG
+828 GNLAECVRAMRAG
-841 IIPCEYRW
+841 VIPREYRW

>member
-1 MVDNYPNLQFHRHAE
+1 MSHD
-16 VELLHN
+16 
-22 DGVHGGD
+22 GD
-29 SLADSASG
+29 SLPDSANG
-37 LDPDLESIL
+37 TALDPDLEGIL
-46 RKDRF
+46 RRDRF
-51 SSFVDGKKIVQII
+51 LAFIDG
-64 RGLQEKAP
+64 EKMSQVAERLREEKP
-72 EEFDIAGQMAEA
+72 DEFDIAEQMAEA
-84 VRVSLDDY
+84 IRVSLDDY
-92 KDPEEGWRSQERSE
+92 EDPEESWRSQERSE
-106 RVLAVFDTMANLATP
+106 RIFGVFDTMANLATP
-121 EEMKQFLR
+121 GEMGRFLR
-129 SCILKRLRNEWSGSL
+129 NCMLKRLRNEWSGSL
-144 NVLPKR
+144 NALPKR

-159 SEEKPGGPE
+159 SEEKSGGPE

-176 VLGQVIEEGEEV
+176 VLGQVAEEREEAS
-188 PLDPHREETT
+188 LDPHRKEAA
-198 KKPESDHAPFIPSQ
+198 KKPESDQASFAPSS
-212 IPQIRADSFIGIAI
+212 QIRADSFIGITM
-226 PQKPAKSSSLDAVE
+226 PKKPAKSSSLDDVE

-246 VCYSDAMGIAAAK
+246 VCYSHAMGIPAAK

-266 PDLESLY
+266 PYLESLS
-273 QLAGS
+273 QLADS

-304 DLQVGRLER
+304 YLQVGRLDR
-313 VKKALIVGKYPDW
+313 MKKALIVGKYPDW

-333 AYTELGELDPQAER
+333 AYTELGEFDSQTEK
-347 FNARELGS
+347 FNAREPGS
-355 TTLLPEVNTEALYEV
+355 ATLLPEVNTEALYRA
-370 YKETARYYKSGKL
+370 YKEAARYYKSGKL
-383 ESADFSELYGKEIAA
+383 ESADFSELYGKEVAA

-415 HGIRVQRK
+415 HGIRVRRK

-438 NLLAGKCT
+438 NLLAGQCT

-456 ERYLRD
+456 KRYLYD
-462 NSVYFVDVLTTGKN
+462 NSFYAVSVLTTGKN

-501 QVEPAMMGVLREEI
+501 QVEPAMMSVLREEI

-535 KIFAKQQKGEE
+535 KIFAKQQKDEE

-581 SKRDFVEDVKTVVEC
+581 SERDFVEDVKTVVEC
-596 SGFSAEHLAELVLKH
+596 SGFSAEHLAELVLNH

-649 NRCGY
+649 NSCGY

-713 HWTAHI
+713 HWTADI

-751 DLNKFA
+751 DINKFA
-757 DDLLSIENFK
+757 DDLLGTENSK
-767 VMSRL
+767 VMSQL
-772 AYWLDDLEDVG
+772 ADWLDELEDVG
-783 LSGDFRE
+783 LKSDFRGL
-790 FAAWRLCEL
+790 AAWRLCEL
-799 CEKVNSREDR
+799 CERVNSREDR
-809 LLASRLSG
+809 LLASMLSG
-817 WFDDDFWADMP
+817 WLDDDFWADMP
-828 GNLAEYVRAMRAG
+828 GNLAECVRAMRAG
-841 IIPCEYRW
+841 VIPREYRW

>member
-1 MVDNYPNLQFHRHAE
+1 MVDNYPNSQFHRHAE

-29 SLADSASG
+29 LLFDSANG
-37 LDPDLESIL
+37 TALDPDLEGIL

-51 SSFVDGKKIVQII
+51 LAFIDSKDISQVVERLREDDD
-64 RGLQEKAP
+64 
-72 EEFDIAGQMAEA
+72 EFDIAGQMAEA
-84 VRVSLDDY
+84 IRVSLDDY
-92 KDPEEGWRSQERSE
+92 EDPEESWRSQERSE
-106 RVLAVFDTMANLATP
+106 RIFGVFDTMANLATP
-121 EEMKQFLR
+121 GEMEWFLN
-129 SCILKRLRNEWSGSL
+129 SDAAASLTDEWGDDKLNALLR
-144 NVLPKR
+144 R
-150 YNYLGYSNS
+150 YGHLGNS
-159 SEEKPGGPE
+159 YRQEKSGGPE
-168 KLKLLTRY
+168 KLKLLTQY
-176 VLGQVIEEGEEV
+176 VLGQVAEEREEAS
-188 PLDPHREETT
+188 LDPHRKEAA
-198 KKPESDHAPFIPSQ
+198 KKPESDQASFAPSSQ
-212 IPQIRADSFIGIAI
+212 IREGSSIDATI
-226 PQKPAKSSSLDAVE
+226 PKKPVKSSFLDDVE

-246 VCYSDAMGIAAAK
+246 VCYSHAMGIPAAK

-266 PDLESLY
+266 PDLESLS
-273 QLAGS
+273 QLADS

-333 AYTELGELDPQAER
+333 AYTELGEFDSQTEK
-347 FNARELGS
+347 FNAREPGS
-355 TTLLPEVNTEALYEV
+355 ATLLPEVNTEALYRA
-370 YKETARYYKSGKL
+370 YKEAARYYKSGKL

-456 ERYLRD
+456 KRYLRD

-535 KIFAKQQKGEE
+535 KIFAKQQKDEE

-581 SKRDFVEDVKTVVEC
+581 SGRDFVEDVKTVVEC

-676 FQRPGLFTEGL
+676 FQRPRLFAEGL

-699 GVRVIDGSLDAEEL
+699 GVRVIGGSLGAEEL
-713 HWTAHI
+713 HWTVDI

-728 EEKKRLPGFIEFIAR
+728 EAKKRLPGFIEFIAR

-751 DLNKFA
+751 DINKFA
-757 DDLLSIENFK
+757 DDLLGTENFK

-772 AYWLDDLEDVG
+772 ANWLDELEDVG
-783 LSGDFRE
+783 LKSDFRRL
-790 FAAWRLCEL
+790 AARRLCEL
-799 CEKVNSREDR
+799 CETVNSRESR
-809 LLASRLSG
+809 LLASMLSG
-817 WFDDDFWADMP
+817 WLDDDFWADMP
-828 GNLAEYVRAMRAG
+828 GNLAEYVRVMRAG
-841 IIPCEYRW
+841 IIPREYR
-849 V
+849 

>member
-1 MVDNYPNLQFHRHAE
+1 MVDNYPNSQFHRHAE

-29 SLADSASG
+29 LLADSANG
-37 LDPDLESIL
+37 TALDPDLECIL

-51 SSFVDGKKIVQII
+51 LAFIDSKDISQVVERLREDDD
-64 RGLQEKAP
+64 
-72 EEFDIAGQMAEA
+72 EFDIAGQMAEA
-84 VRVSLDDY
+84 IRVSLDDY
-92 KDPEEGWRSQERSE
+92 EDPEEGWRPRRRSE
-106 RVLAVFDTMANLATP
+106 RLLAIFDVMANLATP
-121 EEMKQFLR
+121 EEMKRFLR
-129 SCILKRLRNEWSGSL
+129 NCMLKRLRNEWSGSL
-144 NVLPKR
+144 SALPKR

-159 SEEKPGGPE
+159 SEEKPGGPK

-176 VLGQVIEEGEEV
+176 VLGQVIEAGEEAS
-188 PLDPHREETT
+188 LGSHWKETA
-198 KKPESDHAPFIPSQ
+198 KKPESDQASFAPSSQ
-212 IPQIRADSFIGIAI
+212 IREGSSIDATI
-226 PQKPAKSSSLDAVE
+226 PKKPVKSSFLDDVE

-246 VCYSDAMGIAAAK
+246 VCYSHAMGIPAAK

-266 PDLESLY
+266 PDLESLS
-273 QLAGS
+273 QLADS

-415 HGIRVQRK
+415 HGIRVRHK
-423 KEQSDPNDDS
+423 KETFDPNDDS

-438 NLLAGKCT
+438 NLLAGQCT

-456 ERYLRD
+456 KRYLYD
-462 NSVYFVDVLTTGKN
+462 NSVYAVSVLTTGKN

-486 ERGSIQMILGIGEND
+486 ERGGIQMILGIGEND

-535 KIFAKQQKGEE
+535 KIFAKQQKDEE

-581 SKRDFVEDVKTVVEC
+581 SERDFVEDVKTVVEC
-596 SGFSAEHLAELVLKH
+596 SGFSAKHLAELVLNH

-687 IKEMGGKFDPCR
+687 IKEMGGKFDPYR
-699 GVRVIDGSLDAEEL
+699 GVRVVDGSLDAEEL
-713 HWTAHI
+713 HWTADI

-728 EEKKRLPGFIEFIAR
+728 EEKNRLPGFIEFIAR

>member
-1 MVDNYPNLQFHRHAE
+1 MIDNYPNSPFHRHAE
-16 VELLHN
+16 AELLHN
-22 DGVHGGD
+22 DGVYAGD
-29 SLADSASG
+29 LLPDAASG
-37 LDPDLESIL
+37 TALDPDLEGIL

-51 SSFVDGKKIVQII
+51 LAFIDSKDISQVVERLREDDD
-64 RGLQEKAP
+64 
-72 EEFDIAGQMAEA
+72 EFDLAEQMAEA
-84 VRVSLDDY
+84 IRVSLDDY
-92 KDPEEGWRSQERSE
+92 EDPKERWKSQKRSE
-106 RVLAVFDTMANLATP
+106 RIFGVFDTMANLATP
-121 EEMKQFLR
+121 EEMERFLR
-129 SCILKRLRNEWSGSL
+129 NCILKRLRNEWSGSL
-144 NVLPKR
+144 NTLPKR

-159 SEEKPGGPE
+159 SEEKPGGPK

-176 VLGQVIEEGEEV
+176 VLGQVIEAGEEAS
-188 PLDPHREETT
+188 LNPHRKETT
-198 KKPESDHAPFIPSQ
+198 KKSESDHAPFAPSSQ
-212 IPQIRADSFIGIAI
+212 IREGSSIDATI
-226 PQKPAKSSSLDAVE
+226 PKKPVKSSFLDDVE

-246 VCYSDAMGIAAAK
+246 VCYSHAMGIPAAK

-266 PDLESLY
+266 PDLESLS
-273 QLAGS
+273 QLADS

-333 AYTELGELDPQAER
+333 AYTELGEFDPQAEK
-347 FNARELGS
+347 FNARESGS
-355 TTLLPEVNTEALYEV
+355 ATLLPEVNTEALYRA
-370 YKETARYYKSGKL
+370 YKEAVRYYKSGKL
-383 ESADFSELYGKEIAA
+383 ESADFSELYGKEVAA
-398 ATSLGLEQRRET
+398 ATSLGLGQRRET

-415 HGIRVQRK
+415 HGIRVRRK
-423 KEQSDPNDDS
+423 KEQSDSNDDS

-438 NLLAGKCT
+438 NLLAGQCT

-456 ERYLRD
+456 QRYFD

-581 SKRDFVEDVKTVVEC
+581 SERDFVEDVKTVVEY
-596 SGFSAEHLAELVLKH
+596 SGFSAEHLAELVLNH
-611 YVDQAEKLKGFFYD
+611 YVNQAEKLKGFFYD

-654 GVDSNCTDIV
+654 GVDSSCTDIV
-664 NRLIEDGRQAAL
+664 NRLIEDGQQADLFRQPKL
-676 FQRPGLFTEGL
+676 FAGGLV
-687 IKEMGGKFDPCR
+687 KEMGGKFDPCR

-713 HWTAHI
+713 HWTADI
-719 DFTELAKEA
+719 DFAELAKEA

-751 DLNKFA
+751 DINKFA
-757 DDLLSIENFK
+757 DDLLGTENFK
-767 VMSRL
+767 VMSQL
-772 AYWLDDLEDVG
+772 ADWLDELEDVG
-783 LSGDFRE
+783 LKSDFRGL
-790 FAAWRLCEL
+790 AAWRLCEL
-799 CEKVNSREDR
+799 CETVNSREDR
-809 LLASRLSG
+809 LLASMLSG
-817 WFDDDFWADMP
+817 WLDDDFWADMP
-828 GNLAEYVRAMRAG
+828 GNLAECVRAMRAG
-841 IIPCEYRW
+841 VIPREYRW

>member
-1 MVDNYPNLQFHRHAE
+1 MSH
-16 VELLHN
+16 
-22 DGVHGGD
+22 DGD
-29 SLADSASG
+29 LLADSANG
-37 LDPDLESIL
+37 AVLDPDLESIL
-46 RKDRF
+46 RKGQF

-121 EEMKQFLR
+121 EEMERFLR
-129 SCILKRLRNEWSGSL
+129 NCMLKRLRNEWSGSL

-159 SEEKPGGPE
+159 SEEKPGGPK
-168 KLKLLTRY
+168 KLKLLARY
-176 VLGQVIEEGEEV
+176 VLGQVIEAGEEAS
-188 PLDPHREETT
+188 LGSHWKETA
-198 KKPESDHAPFIPSQ
+198 KKPESDQASFAPSSQ
-212 IPQIRADSFIGIAI
+212 IREGSSIDATI
-226 PQKPAKSSSLDAVE
+226 PKKPVKSSFLDDVE

-246 VCYSDAMGIAAAK
+246 VCYSHAMGIAAAK

-266 PDLESLY
+266 PDLESLS
-273 QLAGS
+273 QLADS

-313 VKKALIVGKYPDW
+313 VKKALIVGKYPTW

-347 FNARELGS
+347 FNARESGS
-355 TTLLPEVNTEALYEV
+355 ATLLPEVNTEALYEV

-410 QLGEW
+410 QPGEW
-415 HGIRVQRK
+415 HVIYVRRK
-423 KEQSDPNDDS
+423 NYSIDPKDNSSD
-433 SEQLH
+433 QLQA
-438 NLLAGKCT
+438 LLAGQCT

-456 ERYLRD
+456 RRYLYD

-535 KIFAKQQKGEE
+535 KIFAKQQKDEE

-596 SGFSAEHLAELVLKH
+596 SGFSAEHLAELVLTH

-664 NRLIEDGRQAAL
+664 NRLIEDGRQATL
-676 FQRPGLFTEGL
+676 FQRPGLFAEGL

-699 GVRVIDGSLDAEEL
+699 GVRVIGGSLGAEEL
-713 HWTAHI
+713 HWTADI

-751 DLNKFA
+751 DINKFA
-757 DDLLSIENFK
+757 DDLLGTENFK
-767 VMSRL
+767 VMSQL
-772 AYWLDDLEDVG
+772 ADWLDELEDVG
-783 LSGDFRE
+783 LKSDFRGL
-790 FAAWRLCEL
+790 AAWRLCEL
-799 CEKVNSREDR
+799 CETVNSREDR
-809 LLASRLSG
+809 LLASMLSG
-817 WFDDDFWADMP
+817 WLDDDFWADMP
-828 GNLAEYVRAMRAG
+828 GNLAECVRAMRAG
-841 IIPCEYRW
+841 VIPREYRW

>member
-1 MVDNYPNLQFHRHAE
+1 M
-16 VELLHN
+16 
-22 DGVHGGD
+22 
-29 SLADSASG
+29 
-37 LDPDLESIL
+37 
-46 RKDRF
+46 
-51 SSFVDGKKIVQII
+51 
-64 RGLQEKAP
+64 
-72 EEFDIAGQMAEA
+72 
-84 VRVSLDDY
+84 
-92 KDPEEGWRSQERSE
+92 
-106 RVLAVFDTMANLATP
+106 
-121 EEMKQFLR
+121 
-129 SCILKRLRNEWSGSL
+129 
-144 NVLPKR
+144 
-150 YNYLGYSNS
+150 GYSHR
-159 SEEKPGGPE
+159 SEEKPDNPE

-176 VLGQVIEEGEEV
+176 VLGQVVDEG
-188 PLDPHREETT
+188 REETSFSRQQVSA
-198 KKPESDHAPFIPSQ
+198 KPDGGQPRKYFISSRTQKEP
-212 IPQIRADSFIGIAI
+212 ADEVILQR
-226 PQKPAKSSSLDAVE
+226 PVKSSSLDAMP
-240 IDGITD
+240 IDRIAD
-246 VCYSDAMGIAAAK
+246 AYYSHDMGIAAAK

-266 PDLESLY
+266 PDLESLS
-273 QLAGS
+273 QLADS

-333 AYTELGELDPQAER
+333 AYTELGEFDSQTEK
-347 FNARELGS
+347 FNAREPGS
-355 TTLLPEVNTEALYEV
+355 ATLLPEVNTEALYRA
-370 YKETARYYKSGKL
+370 YKEAARYYKSGKL
-383 ESADFSELYGKEIAA
+383 ESADFSELYGKEVAA
-398 ATSLGLEQRRET
+398 ATSLGLEQRREA

-415 HGIRVQRK
+415 HGIRVRRK
-423 KEQSDPNDDS
+423 KETFDPNDDS

-438 NLLAGKCT
+438 GLLAGQCT

-456 ERYLRD
+456 KRYLYD

-501 QVEPAMMGVLREEI
+501 QVEPAMMDVLREEI

-535 KIFAKQQKGEE
+535 KIFAKQQKDEE

-581 SKRDFVEDVKTVVEC
+581 SKRDFVEDVKTVIEC
-596 SGFSAEHLAELVLKH
+596 SGFSAEHLAELVLNH

-664 NRLIEDGRQAAL
+664 NRLIEDGRQADL
-676 FQRPGLFTEGL
+676 FRQPKLFAGGL

-713 HWTAHI
+713 HWTADI

-751 DLNKFA
+751 DINKFA
-757 DDLLSIENFK
+757 DDLLGTENFK

-772 AYWLDDLEDVG
+772 ADWLDELEDVG
-783 LSGDFRE
+783 LKSDFRGL
-790 FAAWRLCEL
+790 AAWRLCEL
-799 CEKVNSREDR
+799 CETVNSREDR
-809 LLASRLSG
+809 LLASMLSG
-817 WFDDDFWADMP
+817 WLDDDFWADMP
-828 GNLAEYVRAMRAG
+828 GNLAECVRAMRAG
-841 IIPCEYRW
+841 VIPREYRW

>member
-1 MVDNYPNLQFHRHAE
+1 MSHD
-16 VELLHN
+16 
-22 DGVHGGD
+22 GD
-29 SLADSASG
+29 SLPDSASG
-37 LDPDLESIL
+37 TVLDPDLESIL

-51 SSFVDGKKIVQII
+51 LAFVDSKDISQVVE
-64 RGLQEKAP
+64 RLRE
-72 EEFDIAGQMAEA
+72 ESDEFDIAEQMAEA
-84 VRVSLDDY
+84 IRVSLDDY
-92 KDPEEGWRSQERSE
+92 EDPEESWRSQERSE
-106 RVLAVFDTMANLATP
+106 RIFGVFDTMANLATP
-121 EEMKQFLR
+121 GEMGRFLR
-129 SCILKRLRNEWSGSL
+129 NCMLKRLRNEWSGSL
-144 NVLPKR
+144 NALPKR

-159 SEEKPGGPE
+159 SEEKPGGPK

-176 VLGQVIEEGEEV
+176 VLGQVIEAGEEAS
-188 PLDPHREETT
+188 LGSHWKETA
-198 KKPESDHAPFIPSQ
+198 KKPESDQASFASSSQ
-212 IPQIRADSFIGIAI
+212 IREGSSIDATI
-226 PQKPAKSSSLDAVE
+226 PKKPVKSSFLDDVE

-246 VCYSDAMGIAAAK
+246 VCYSHAMGIPAAK

-266 PDLESLY
+266 PDLESLS
-273 QLAGS
+273 QLADS

-304 DLQVGRLER
+304 YLQVGRLDR
-313 VKKALIVGKYPDW
+313 MKKALIVGKYPDW

-333 AYTELGELDPQAER
+333 AYTELGEFDSQTER
-347 FNARELGS
+347 FNARESGS
-355 TTLLPEVNTEALYEV
+355 ATLLPEVNTEALYRA
-370 YKETARYYKSGKL
+370 YKEAARYYKSGKL
-383 ESADFSELYGKEIAA
+383 ESADFSELYGKEVAA

-415 HGIRVQRK
+415 HGIRVRRK

-446 DWFPGDVESI
+446 DWFPGDVKSI
-456 ERYLRD
+456 RRYLYD

-581 SKRDFVEDVKTVVEC
+581 SERDFVEDVKTVVEC
-596 SGFSAEHLAELVLKH
+596 SGFSAEHLAELVLNH

-664 NRLIEDGRQAAL
+664 NRLIEDGQQAAL

-728 EEKKRLPGFIEFIAR
+728 EKKKRLPGFIEFIAR

-751 DLNKFA
+751 DINKFTG
-757 DDLLSIENFK
+757 DLLGTENFK
-767 VMSRL
+767 VISRL
-772 AYWLDDLEDVG
+772 ADWLDELEDVG
-783 LSGDFRE
+783 LKSDFRGL
-790 FAAWRLCEL
+790 AARRLCEL
-799 CEKVNSREDR
+799 CKTVNSRKDR
-809 LLASRLSG
+809 LLASMLSG

>member
-1 MVDNYPNLQFHRHAE
+1 MIDNYPNSQFHRHAE

-29 SLADSASG
+29 LLADSANG
-37 LDPDLESIL
+37 TALDPDLESIL
-46 RKDRF
+46 RKGQF

-150 YNYLGYSNS
+150 YNYLGYSHR
-159 SEEKPGGPE
+159 SEEKPDNPE

-176 VLGQVIEEGEEV
+176 VLGQVVDEG
-188 PLDPHREETT
+188 REETSFSRQQVSA
-198 KKPESDHAPFIPSQ
+198 KPDGGQPRKYFISSRTQKEP
-212 IPQIRADSFIGIAI
+212 ADEVILQR
-226 PQKPAKSSSLDAVE
+226 PVKSSSLDAMP
-240 IDGITD
+240 IDRIAD
-246 VCYSDAMGIAAAK
+246 AYYSHDMGISAAK

-266 PDLESLY
+266 PDLESLS

-289 DNNYSQREEL
+289 DNTYSQREEL

-313 VKKALIVGKYPDW
+313 MKKALIVGKYPDW

-333 AYTELGELDPQAER
+333 AYTELGEFDSQTEK
-347 FNARELGS
+347 FNAREPGS
-355 TTLLPEVNTEALYEV
+355 ATLLPEVNTEALYRA
-370 YKETARYYKSGKL
+370 YKEAARYYKSGKL
-383 ESADFSELYGKEIAA
+383 ESADFSELYGKEVAA

-415 HGIRVQRK
+415 HGIRVRRK
-423 KEQSDPNDDS
+423 KETFDPNDDS
-433 SEQLH
+433 FEQLH
-438 NLLAGKCT
+438 GLLAGQCT

-456 ERYLRD
+456 KRYLYD
-462 NSVYFVDVLTTGKN
+462 NSFYAVSVLTTGKN

-481 MMCTD
+481 IMCTD
-486 ERGSIQMILGIGEND
+486 ERGGIQLILGIGEND

-535 KIFAKQQKGEE
+535 KIFAKQQKDEE

-596 SGFSAEHLAELVLKH
+596 SGFSAEHLAEFVLDH

-625 RGIFFTDDERYQKRY
+625 KGIFFTDDERYQKRY
-640 GKDPLDHYR
+640 GKDPLDYYR
-649 NRCGY
+649 NSCGY
-654 GVDSNCTDIV
+654 GVDSSCTDIV
-664 NRLIEDGRQAAL
+664 NRLIEDGRQADL
-676 FQRPGLFTEGL
+676 FRQPKLFAGGLV
-687 IKEMGGKFDPCR
+687 KEMGSKFDPRR
-699 GVRVIDGSLDAEEL
+699 GVRVIDSSLDAEEL
-713 HWTAHI
+713 HWTADI

-743 VKPPLGSF
+743 VKPPLGNF
-751 DLNKFA
+751 DINKFA
-757 DDLLSIENFK
+757 DDLLGTENFK

-772 AYWLDDLEDVG
+772 ADWLDELEDVG
-783 LSGDFRE
+783 LKSNFRE
-790 FAAWRLCEL
+790 LAAWRLCEL
-799 CEKVNSREDR
+799 CETVNSREDR

-828 GNLAEYVRAMRAG
+828 GNLAECVRAMRAG
-841 IIPCEYRW
+841 IIPREYRW

>member
-1 MVDNYPNLQFHRHAE
+1 MVDNYPSSPFRHHAE
-16 VELLHN
+16 AELSS
-22 DGVHGGD
+22 DSVCGD

-150 YNYLGYSNS
+150 YNYLGYSHR
-159 SEEKPGGPE
+159 SEEKPDNPE

-176 VLGQVIEEGEEV
+176 VLGQVVDEG
-188 PLDPHREETT
+188 REETSFSRQQVSA
-198 KKPESDHAPFIPSQ
+198 KPDGGQPRKYFISSRTQKEP
-212 IPQIRADSFIGIAI
+212 ADEVILQR
-226 PQKPAKSSSLDAVE
+226 PVKSSSLDAMP
-240 IDGITD
+240 IDRIAD
-246 VCYSDAMGIAAAK
+246 AYYSHDMGIPAAK

-289 DNNYSQREEL
+289 DNTYSQREEL

-313 VKKALIVGKYPDW
+313 MKKALIVGKYPDW

-333 AYTELGELDPQAER
+333 AYTELGEFDPQAER
-347 FNARELGS
+347 FNARESGS
-355 TTLLPEVNTEALYEV
+355 ATLLPEVNTEALYRA
-370 YKETARYYKSGKL
+370 YKKAARYYKSGKL
-383 ESADFSELYGKEIAA
+383 ESADFSELYGKEVAA

-415 HGIRVQRK
+415 HGIRVRRK

-433 SEQLH
+433 FEQLH
-438 NLLAGKCT
+438 GLLAGQCT

-456 ERYLRD
+456 KRYLYD
-462 NSVYFVDVLTTGKN
+462 NSFYAVSVLTTGKN

-486 ERGSIQMILGIGEND
+486 ERGGIQMILGIGEND

-535 KIFAKQQKGEE
+535 KIFAKQQKDEE

-596 SGFSAEHLAELVLKH
+596 SGFSAEHLAEFVLDH

-640 GKDPLDHYR
+640 GKDPLDYYR
-649 NRCGY
+649 NSCGY
-654 GVDSNCTDIV
+654 GVDSSCTDIV
-664 NRLIEDGRQAAL
+664 NRLIEDGRQADL
-676 FQRPGLFTEGL
+676 FRQPKLFAGGLV
-687 IKEMGGKFDPCR
+687 KEMGGKFDPRR
-699 GVRVIDGSLDAEEL
+699 GVRVIDGSLDTEEL
-713 HWTAHI
+713 HWNADI
-719 DFTELAKEA
+719 DFTELAEEA
-728 EEKKRLPGFIEFIAR
+728 KKKKRLLGFIEFIAR

-757 DDLLSIENFK
+757 DDLLSIKNFK

-817 WFDDDFWADMP
+817 WLDDDFWADMP